1 MKSISPRLETLPEA
15 QRYLWPR
22 LSGLGTDFVLYRGT
36 ALSLQVGGRTS
47 IDFDFFTSNPLVHDQ
62 LIERLPFLGKAR
74 LRQRSA
80 DTETFSVEALN
91 GEVAISFFGNLSIG
105 RVCEPV
111 RFSDNSLYAA
121 GLLDIAATKVSVIQQ
136 RAEVKDYK
144 DIHTLLSNG
153 LTLELALGAAKALY
167 PNFNAAISLK
177 ALSYFGDI
185 QGLPLNIQSDLSVA
199 AARVREIAEISRK
212 DDSLLPDLGSIARDR
227 EIERDEPELEI

>member
-1 MKSISPRLETLPEA
+1 
-15 QRYLWPR
+15 
-22 LSGLGTDFVLYRGT
+22 
-36 ALSLQVGGRTS
+36 
-47 IDFDFFTSNPLVHDQ
+47 
-62 LIERLPFLGKAR
+62 
-74 LRQRSA
+74 
-80 DTETFSVEALN
+80 
-91 GEVAISFFGNLSIG
+91 
-105 RVCEPV
+105 
-111 RFSDNSLYAA
+111 
-121 GLLDIAATKVSVIQQ
+121 VSVIQQ